1 MFIITTKT
9 TEHLGTNLT
18 RWVKD
23 LKHTENCKTA
33 EKTEHTNKWKNIS
46 CSQIGKINTVKTFV
60 LPKAIYI
67 TDAMQS
73 LLKSQEH
80 FS

>member
-1 MFIITTKT
+1 M
-9 TEHLGTNLT
+9 LT
-18 RWVKD
+18 DW
-23 LKHTENCKTA
+23 
-33 EKTEHTNKWKNIS
+33 
-46 CSQIGKINTVKTFV
+46 KINPVKTFV

-67 TDAMQS
+67 TDAMQY